1 MKPSGRDR
9 IVFSTSQFRTY
20 GATDTVRLGWEADR
34 GCPSLYKARYV
45 DKVRKAERSS
55 MPLEY
60 GSLIHDVLHKM
71 ERWNIGPEEALAK
84 SWSTELPIAQFKEAV
99 NDLSSYMERGGP
111 MALYG
116 TLDVEL
122 SLEAKLYDDGK
133 FGPIWFMGIID
144 WLGVDSQSDRILHVV
159 DYKTNRVPPKVADLA
174 GDVQLKA
181 YAWLVRE
188 NYRKWMKQKP
198 SIVVHLDAIKFHDI
212 EMRYTDDELDEWQA
226 WAEAVA
232 RTILRDE
239 KGKPQLNDGC
249 GWCPIRNDCAVI
261 KNLPLV
267 GQQVAIREFGQSPE
281 EMWKW
286 RNDAAGVRKVLDGRM
301 KEIDKALEEAVVQ
314 NGGALEFA
322 DQIWT
327 VEQSFGNTVDSRGLY
342 ERLGDRAFELLKTS
356 KTAVETWRKRNLP
369 DESLDDL
376 YGREMTGEKI
386 AKGRVESE

>member
-1 MKPSGRDR
+1 VKPDRDR

-34 GCPSLYKARYV
+34 GCPALYKARYV
-45 DKVRKAERSS
+45 DRVKKAERTS

-71 ERWNIGPEEALAK
+71 ERWSVGPEEALAK
-84 SWSTELPIAQFKEAV
+84 SWRPELPQEQFKEALD
-99 NDLSSYMERGGP
+99 DLAAYMERGGP
-111 MALYG
+111 MNLHG

-133 FGPIWFMGIID
+133 YGPVYFMGIVD
-144 WLGVDSQSDRILHVV
+144 WIGVDSESDRILHVV
-159 DYKTNRVPPKVADLA
+159 DYKTNRTPPKVSDLA

-188 NYRKWMKQKP
+188 NYRRWMKQKP
-198 SIVVHLDAIKFHDI
+198 LIVVHLDAIKFHDV

-249 GWCPIRNDCAVI
+249 GWCPIRNDCSVVQ
-261 KNLPLV
+261 NLPQV
-267 GQQVAIREFGQSPE
+267 GKTVAEREFGQDAE
-281 EMWKW
+281 EMWQW
-286 RNDAAGVRKVLDGRM
+286 RKEAAAIRKVLDGRM
-301 KEIDKALEEAVVQ
+301 KEVDKALEEAVVQ
-314 NGGALEFA
+314 NGGYMEFA
-322 DQIWT
+322 DQAWRID
-327 VEQSFGNTVDSRGLY
+327 QSFGNTVDARGLY
-342 ERLGDRAFELLKTS
+342 ERIGDRAFSLLKTS
-356 KTAVETWRKRNLP
+356 KTAVEEWRKRHAP
-369 DESLDDL
+369 DESFDDL
-376 YGREMTGEKI
+376 YGRELSGEKI
-386 AKGRVESE
+386 VRGRRSSD